1 MGYHGNKVPNPLTP
15 SLPAAALRTMGVSS
29 AHRLRYI
36 LEGEREEGVRGK
48 GRGGGGKER
57 MYTCTC
63 NTCQC
68 GEERRKSERLT
79 FSGLL

>member
-48 GRGGGGKER
+48 GRGGGGVRRE
-57 MYTCTC
+57 CTHVHVTRV
-63 NTCQC
+63 NV
-68 GEERRKSERLT
+68 GRRGGRVKD
-79 FSGLL
+79 